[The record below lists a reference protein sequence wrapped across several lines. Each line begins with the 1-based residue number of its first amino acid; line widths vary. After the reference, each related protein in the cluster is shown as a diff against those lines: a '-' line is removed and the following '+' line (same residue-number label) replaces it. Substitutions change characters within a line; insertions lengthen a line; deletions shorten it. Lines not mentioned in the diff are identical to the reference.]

1 MHNIVR
7 ALHEHEPFTGALWPA
22 DNADAKFHGEIE
34 YVYGSPTRVN
44 CIGVKAGSVSTTEC
58 LHGMILVNGKQ
69 RKCTLINCTF
79 SSHLAKLGGNGSSY
93 CESIIIDEHLP
104 NDITFKSVLYQFTN
118 HESFFFPKNNF
129 QSETPL
135 KERVLD
141 FHIGEDHYTDFISYS
156 GSLAELNAHSMFFS
170 DSEQVLDDLQQAF
183 ETIKSKHEDPL
194 LSIASNK
201 SYWLKITFS
210 KEAHINEIYDRLEV
224 VTNLFAMFYRRPVSV
239 TAIQL
244 IREKNQRSVFLL
256 PSLQKRIQSVSYSQE
271 TIISQE
277 LTITNETIEFPKV
290 LEKWFDA
297 HKQYKLII
305 SGTQSGDK
313 LITTDEVFGKIM
325 LAVVQLEAINHD
337 LGTKN
342 KKNYQRPI
350 EYYSGPILLNLFES
364 AADKVKSDSIGIM
377 ITSLRNEIA
386 HHKKKQKTLNS
397 FTNRQLIDIAF
408 SIELIVLSSMFTNIG
423 IPQHVI
429 HSYQNF
435 HCYD

>member
-1 MHNIVR
+1 
-7 ALHEHEPFTGALWPA
+7 
-22 DNADAKFHGEIE
+22 
-34 YVYGSPTRVN
+34 
-44 CIGVKAGSVSTTEC
+44 
-58 LHGMILVNGKQ
+58 
-69 RKCTLINCTF
+69 
-79 SSHLAKLGGNGSSY
+79 
-93 CESIIIDEHLP
+93 
-104 NDITFKSVLYQFTN
+104 
-118 HESFFFPKNNF
+118 
-129 QSETPL
+129 
-135 KERVLD
+135 
-141 FHIGEDHYTDFISYS
+141 
-156 GSLAELNAHSMFFS
+156 MFFS
-170 DSEQVLDDLQQAF
+170 DSEQALDDLQQAF

-194 LSIASNK
+194 LSIASDK

-210 KEAHINEIYDRLEV
+210 NEIHINEIYDRLEV
-224 VTNLFAMFYRRPVSV
+224 MTNLFAMFYRRPVSV

-244 IREKNQRSVFLL
+244 VRDKTQRSVFLL
-256 PSLQKRIQSVSYSQE
+256 PSLQKRTQSVSYSQE

-277 LTITNETIEFPKV
+277 LTITNETIEFPKA
-290 LEKWFDA
+290 LEKWFDV

-342 KKNYQRPI
+342 KKNYQCPI
-350 EYYSGPILLNLFES
+350 EYYSGPILLNLFQS

-377 ITSLRNEIA
+377 ITSLRNEIT
-386 HHKKKQKTLNS
+386 HHKKKQKILIS